1 MTSPRA
7 DKLLLISIASS
18 LRSSFSTWQ
27 FPSRPIGD
35 RTRDGW
41 VKMINIFKPCSN
53 MFKVA
58 VSLSSSIMQYSASV
72 AGNCWHGH
80 MWSQFLGEIYR
91 LSDEKVWWPP
101 PPNNPNTPT
110 SASSPWSPV
119 SSDLCLLQP
128 FAAAKI
134 AEVPQSCQSLES
146 RKQCD
151 RHTAW
156 DRTGPS
162 KIQQVHMLYK

>member
-41 VKMINIFKPCSN
+41 VKMINMFKPCSN

-58 VSLSSSIMQYSASV
+58 VSLSASIMQSASV
-72 AGNCWHGH
+72 AGNCWHGLFFLVTVFR
-80 MWSQFLGEIYR
+80 WVFRWNLQAVGWKASVTSVFFSRSQ
-91 LSDEKVWWPP
+91 PP
-101 PPNNPNTPT
+101 RSQKCLKAARAWKAGNHATGIPHETEQDQARS
-110 SASSPWSPV
+110 SAYAV
-119 SSDLCLLQP
+119 
-128 FAAAKI
+128 
-134 AEVPQSCQSLES
+134 
-146 RKQCD
+146 
-151 RHTAW
+151 
-156 DRTGPS
+156 
-162 KIQQVHMLYK
+162 

>member
-1 MTSPRA
+1 
-7 DKLLLISIASS
+7 
-18 LRSSFSTWQ
+18 
-27 FPSRPIGD
+27 
-35 RTRDGW
+35 
-41 VKMINIFKPCSN
+41 MINIFKPCSN

-128 FAAAKI
+128 FAAAQDRRSASKLPELGKPETMRQ
-134 AEVPQSCQSLES
+134 AYRMRPN
-146 RKQCD
+146 RTKQD
-151 RHTAW
+151 PA
-156 DRTGPS
+156 GAYA
-162 KIQQVHMLYK
+162 V